1 MSLQE
6 DNARQTEPLPGG
18 TKFRAAVLSMDGT
31 LITTRDRTL
40 GRGDPPQ
47 DALTKIIIIKQW
59 IHVDLVV
66 LLLLLTG

>member
-40 GRGDPPQ
+40 GRGEPPQ
-47 DALTKIIIIKQW
+47 DALTKIIIKHG
-59 IHVDLVV
+59 IHDDLVV
-66 LLLLLTG
+66 LLLLTG